1 MKALTLWQPWATLIA
16 IGAKGI
22 ETRSWFTHYRG
33 PLAIHAAKTFW
44 GEDRRR
50 CFLPPFSTVLAAH
63 DLTPDILPL
72 GKIVCLASLDDCIET
87 RAVNLTEITEN
98 EQAFGDFSWGRFA
111 WFLAEIQG
119 LPNPVPA
126 RGARRLWPVEW
137 SEARA
142 VYREL
147 KMKAEAR

>member
-16 IGAKGI
+16 IGAKCI
-22 ETRSWFTHYRG
+22 ETRSWLTHYRG

-63 DLTPDILPL
+63 DLTPDTLL
-72 GKIVCLASLDDCIET
+72 VGKIVCLASLDQYIET
-87 RAVNLTEITEN
+87 RAVDLTEIGEN

-111 WFLAEIQG
+111 WFLAHIQP
-119 LPNPVPA
+119 LASPIPA

-137 SEARA
+137 SEACA
-142 VYREL
+142 VHREL
-147 KMKAEAR
+147 MMKTEAR